1 MTTALEVPVLDAGP
15 YLLRPY
21 RSDDLPLVEQAAA
34 DVYIPLVT
42 TVPTP
47 FTEAEGLAFIQRQH
61 TRAADGVGYP
71 MVIAE
76 RDGDLPVGAI
86 GLWLDNPE
94 AGRASIGYWVVPAA
108 RGRGAAQHALVA
120 ISRWALREL
129 GIARVELF
137 VEPWNLASI
146 RTAERAGYAREG
158 LLRSWQEV
166 ANLRRDML
174 VFSMITDD
182 LAQ

>member
-1 MTTALEVPVLDAGP
+1 MLDAGP

-34 DVYIPLVT
+34 DAHIPLIT
-42 TVPTP
+42 SVPAA
-47 FTEAEGLAFIQRQH
+47 FTEATGVAFIERQH
-61 TRAADGVGYP
+61 ARAAEGKGYP

-86 GLWLDNPE
+86 GLWLENPQ

-120 ISRWALREL
+120 VTQWALRDL
-129 GIARVELF
+129 GLGRVELF
-137 VEPWNLASI
+137 VEPWNVPSV

-166 ANLRRDML
+166 AGLRRDML

-182 LAQ
+182 LRQ